1 LISSGPYGLFEWAQ
15 ANYDYPLL
23 PDGYTGKCHLCVD
36 VRRHL
41 VQVAPEDFPALRPR
55 GFYTHL

>member
-1 LISSGPYGLFEWAQ
+1 MLVEHGPYGLCEFAQ
-15 ANYDYPLL
+15 QEYGYQPL

-41 VQVAPEDFPALRPR
+41 VGVGDLLELRPLA
-55 GFYTHL
+55 FYENI